1 MRTSLATLIST
12 TCAALLCWMGCEG
25 ETPTSAVVQNSFQ
38 VVPDAGNPP
47 SGVTIYRTW
56 YFTTAFVDPVAPGS
70 SSDTQ
75 RTVPA
80 TDYVYAVLAPGLD
93 PTSATPPVTL
103 IPVRSKSKVVV
114 ARGESLAIDVSDL
127 TFDGNCAAGTPL
139 SQDDA
144 DFITQRIFPGDFASV
159 TYDAKTCAARPIQG
173 DGGADEGGTDA
184 DGGVGTDASLDAPGD
199 SGG

>member
-80 TDYVYAVLAPGLD
+80 TDYVYAVLAPGWD
-93 PTSATPPVTL
+93 PTSAPAPTTL
-103 IPVRSKSKVVV
+103 IPVRSKAKLSV
-114 ARGESLAIDVSDL
+114 ARGDTLMIDVSDA
-127 TFDGNCAAGTPL
+127 TFDGNCARGSRL

-144 DFITQRIFPGDFASV
+144 DFITQRIFPGQFASV
-159 TYDAKTCAARPIQG
+159 TYDAKTCTATPVPA
-173 DGGADEGGTDA
+173 DGGDASEAGPGTDA
-184 DGGVGTDASLDAPGD
+184 GLDAAD